1 VSSPPAIMVCGV
13 DHSPGARTAVD
24 IAIDLAGRF
33 GARLVLVHAVP
44 LPRPSREVGV
54 AQSSSLVTVERMH
67 EAGVSLLDEIAAD
80 VHDGP
85 EIAREVRIGGAAEVI
100 GAVATD
106 AGAECVV
113 VGSRGLG
120 RVGAVILGSVS
131 LSLAARGPC
140 PTLIVPESASPI
152 GDGPIVCAVDDSDG
166 ARAALSS
173 AADLAKRLDRPLLL
187 VTVKAVDDPASA
199 ASERPVDETGL
210 GISPEWVYMRGEPAD
225 AILEAA
231 AARRAAMIVIGSRGR
246 GALAASVLGSVSSA
260 VAGGSRCPVM
270 VVRAAA

>member
-1 VSSPPAIMVCGV
+1 VSSPPGVIVCGV
-13 DHSPGARTAVD
+13 DHSPGARTAAD
-24 IAIDLAGRF
+24 IAIGLADRF
-33 GARLVLVHAVP
+33 GTRLVLVHAVP

-54 AQSSSLVTVERMH
+54 AQPSSLVTVERMR
-67 EAGVSLLDEIAAD
+67 EAGASLLEEIAAG
-80 VHDGP
+80 VDGP
-85 EIAREVRIGGAAEVI
+85 EIAQEVRIGAAAEVL
-100 GAVATD
+100 GTVAED

-120 RVGAVILGSVS
+120 RVGAVLLGSVS
-131 LSLAARGPC
+131 LALAARGPC

-152 GDGPIVCAVDDSDG
+152 GDGPVMCAVDDTDG
-166 ARAALSS
+166 ARAALSK
-173 AADLAKRLDRPLLL
+173 AADLATRLDRQLLL

-199 ASERPVDETGL
+199 AAEPPVDDTRLGTGA
-210 GISPEWVYMRGEPAD
+210 EWIYSRGEPA
-225 AILEAA
+225 AGILEAA

-260 VAGGSRCPVM
+260 VAGGSRSPVM